1 MSIPDNPFQAPTT
14 PQAPVLQIHTDNASP
29 TSPSP
34 DAEHVLS
41 SPYSH
46 TSSPGPID
54 GSPHSGHISPPG
66 QTTTSTPGGLAP
78 PDSGIKN
85 RRRVQWT
92 SDSHIVQL
100 HPIQPV
106 PSSPHQLDEGNIDQ
120 FRDALEAH
128 RNGSIKRTRPP
139 SQLSRQSSAD
149 GSETRGGT
157 EDEDYDYRLDV
168 DPPLDRVTSAG
179 SNPEE
184 IEDNGMNEHVP
195 TYIDPGE
202 RDGLPN
208 IPQMSTQDEDH
219 RDAAKDLVRAHT
231 GKWGVLRRRVKT
243 SGNINRAFGAGRLGA
258 TSSTTADP
266 EKQDQDSRASQEA
279 FAARYPEPRRHS
291 LAASAAANGRGGAP
305 AMPGGASVLSSLLA
319 LYGQQDGM
327 QSGTTS
333 AASSR
338 PNSDD
343 EGSSEDEAARRRSGE
358 HHKGGKGF
366 LGLGKKSASSSN
378 SNGTPA
384 NEVAIHDEPHRASIS
399 AEATGEPLAPQPSRY
414 SNGERP
420 PPSPG
425 LSGLFQRTKEQLQ
438 YKRPEAAKS
447 GAGVFGALIQNTANL
462 SGAATPAA
470 SALAPAAKR
479 PGYQLNRYSAPNLE
493 AEEGIKNW
501 RPPSRPQSRA
511 GSRGGSRPAS
521 VHSSTAVSQ
530 NGDSPSDDFSFKKK
544 AISSDDLVGMRERE
558 RERQHTDDSSL
569 TLNSKFNSSTMTLG
583 DVKQNKRPKS
593 GVGHL
598 KLDSL
603 AAFPVKTFKEGGKQ
617 IKSAEK
623 WLMSAAKTPL
633 RTPPEKGGM
642 DYFTRPLTEDE
653 RRRKEWEA
661 EKKRRKKAR
670 EARKKQEI
678 FIIQHVAAIL
688 ARQQFLMKL
697 ARALMMFGSPSHRLE
712 TQIQATAKVLEI
724 NAQVVYMPGTMLI
737 SFGDDAT
744 HTSETKFLKQA
755 TGLDLG
761 KLLATHHLYWNVV
774 HDKMSVEQASKDL
787 DVLMTTP
794 VYYNWWQSLLI
805 GAMCSA
811 FITVISFY
819 GSFVDA
825 LMAMPLGALLVG
837 VQMLAARNDMFSN
850 VFEIAIATVISFV
863 SAALASTEVFCY
875 TALVSGGVVLILPG
889 YIVLCGALELASRN
903 ITAGAVR
910 IGYSVIYSLFLGF
923 GISIGAVLYEKITHN
938 DVLNASDYTCANT
951 HGNAHWYQVTPSPYW
966 YFLCC
971 PGYAFF
977 LSLRNQQP
985 LWAKE
990 LPIMV
995 VVAAAGW
1002 SSNHFSSLAFPG
1014 RSDMTSAIGSF
1025 VVGTL
1030 GNLYGRISNG
1040 SSFPV
1045 TVTGIL
1051 FQLPSGLS
1059 NGGIFNFAAES
1070 SDGSSTA
1077 YSSGFSVAQQLVSV
1091 AIGLTVGLFVSAA
1104 VTHPFGGGRRRGA
1117 GIFSF

>member
-14 PQAPVLQIHTDNASP
+14 PQAPVFQIQTEDASP
-29 TSPSP
+29 TNTSNVGLASPYSQSASPSP
-34 DAEHVLS
+34 QGH
-41 SPYSH
+41 
-46 TSSPGPID
+46 
-54 GSPHSGHISPPG
+54 SPHSNTISPPDADALDG
-66 QTTTSTPGGLAP
+66 TSAGLAP
-78 PDSGIKN
+78 PGSGAKTP

-100 HPIQPV
+100 HPIQPI
-106 PSSPHQLDEGNIDQ
+106 PASPHQLDEGNLEQ
-120 FRDALEAH
+120 FRDALERH
-128 RNGSIKRTRPP
+128 RKDSVKHPRPP
-139 SQLSRQSSAD
+139 SSLSRTSSAD
-149 GSETRGGT
+149 GSETRQGT

-168 DPPLDRVTSAG
+168 DPPEGGDLGRRG
-179 SNPEE
+179 SHSSDPGD
-184 IEDNGMNEHVP
+184 IIDNGMREHVP

-202 RDGLPN
+202 TDGLPN
-208 IPQMSTQDEDH
+208 IPQMPDQHQHATAQ
-219 RDAAKDLVRAHT
+219 DLVRAHT

-243 SGNINRAFGAGRLGA
+243 SGNVKRAFG
-258 TSSTTADP
+258 SSQREESAQDP
-266 EKQDQDSRASQEA
+266 EKQEGEERTSQDA
-279 FAARYPEPRRHS
+279 FAARYPEPRRGS
-291 LAASAAANGRGGAP
+291 LAALAHNAHGGGSGGAGGGAP
-305 AMPGGASVLSSLLA
+305 PGMPGGASVLSSLLA
-319 LYGQQDGM
+319 LYGQQNGGM
-327 QSGTTS
+327 DSGNTS

-343 EGSSEDEAARRRSGE
+343 EYSSDDERSHRHHPGS
-358 HHKGGKGF
+358 HKKEKTQLPFGR
-366 LGLGKKSASSSN
+366 KSHSSTG

-384 NEVAIHDEPHRASIS
+384 EVIIHDKPHRSSITAES
-399 AEATGEPLAPQPSRY
+399 AGAPLAPQPSRY
-414 SNGERP
+414 SGNGERP

-425 LSGLFQRTKEQLQ
+425 ITGFFQRAKEQIQ
-438 YKRPEAAKS
+438 YQRPDQARS

-470 SALAPAAKR
+470 SSLAPAAKR
-479 PGYQLNRYSAPNLE
+479 PGYQLNRYSASDINADSKISP
-493 AEEGIKNW
+493 W

-511 GSRGGSRPAS
+511 GSRPAS
-521 VHSSTAVSQ
+521 VHSSTAVSRD
-530 NGDSPSDDFSFKKK
+530 GESPNDDISFKKK
-544 AISSDDLVGMRERE
+544 AISSDDLVGMR
-558 RERQHTDDSSL
+558 HADDSTL
-569 TLNSKFNSSTMTLG
+569 TLSTG
-583 DVKQNKRPKS
+583 KHKKRPMS
-593 GVGHL
+593 GL

-603 AAFPVKTFKEGGKQ
+603 ANLPVNAFKEGGKQ
-617 IKSAEK
+617 MKSAEK
-623 WLMSAAKTPL
+623 WLMNAAKTPL
-633 RTPPEKGGM
+633 RTPPEKGGP
-642 DYFTRPLTEDE
+642 DYFSRPLTEDE

-794 VYYNWWQSLLI
+794 VYYNWWQTLII

-811 FITVISFY
+811 FIVVIGFY

-825 LMAMPLGALLVG
+825 LMSMPLGALLVG

-863 SAALASTEVFCY
+863 AAALASTEIFCY

-923 GISIGAVLYEKITHN
+923 GISIGAVLYEKITGH
-938 DVLNASDYTCANT
+938 DVLNANDYTCANT
-951 HGNAHWYQVTPSPYW
+951 HGGAPWYQVTPSAYW

-971 PGYAFF
+971 PAYAFF

-995 VVAAAGW
+995 IIAAAGW

-1030 GNLYGRISNG
+1030 GNLYGRLSNG

-1077 YSSGFSVAQQLVSV
+1077 YSDGFSVAEQLVSV

-1104 VTHPFGGGRRRGA
+1104 VTHPFGGGRRRGS